1 MLACRRLCQRTR
13 KPPRAPARAPIHA
26 HFNRAGADR
35 PRTRVSPI
43 IADTFANS
51 HGPTLK
57 EGAAEPRRIRSDARP
72 QRTGAVPPRVI
83 PGWDQGLIGLCK
95 GAKAILVIPPDMG
108 YGEKGAGDDIPGG
121 ATLNFDVEVM
131 TLTTPPEEP
140 SLFAELD
147 VNEDARLSPAEV
159 LTFFQKRNPDM
170 MALPEGLMEKEDTDK
185 DGFISW
191 DEFSG
196 PKGKTP
202 PKKDEL

>member
-1 MLACRRLCQRTR
+1 MFDT
-13 KPPRAPARAPIHA
+13 KIGV
-26 HFNRAGADR
+26 GA
-35 PRTRVSPI
+35 
-43 IADTFANS
+43 
-51 HGPTLK
+51 
-57 EGAAEPRRIRSDARP
+57 
-72 QRTGAVPPRVI
+72 VI

-108 YGEKGAGDDIPGG
+108 YGEKGAGDDIPAG

-147 VNEDARLSPAEV
+147 VNEDDRLSPAEV
-159 LTFFQKRNPDM
+159 LAFFQKRNPDM
-170 MALPEGLMEKEDTDK
+170 MALPEGLMENEDNDK

>member
-1 MLACRRLCQRTR
+1 
-13 KPPRAPARAPIHA
+13 
-26 HFNRAGADR
+26 
-35 PRTRVSPI
+35 
-43 IADTFANS
+43 
-51 HGPTLK
+51 
-57 EGAAEPRRIRSDARP
+57 
-72 QRTGAVPPRVI
+72 
-83 PGWDQGLIGLCK
+83 
-95 GAKAILVIPPDMG
+95 MG

-147 VNEDARLSPAEV
+147 VNEDDRLSSAEV
-159 LTFFQKRNPDM
+159 LAFFQKRNPDM
-170 MALPEGLMEKEDTDK
+170 MALTEGLMENEDNDK